1 MRESRNPMTVGK
13 KMITIMKLKV
23 IGFGLGRTGTYSLK
37 TALEALQ
44 LGPCHHMERVA
55 QNMPVQLPLWN
66 EALDNS
72 PNFEAI
78 YAGMQSA
85 VDWPTAAFYQELYA
99 TYPNAKFILTHRS
112 KESWAESFGSTIY
125 KLLAEREKA
134 PPPVQEWLNMV
145 VKTIKNSGFPMGLD
159 FAGLAER
166 YEAHNQVVQDLIPA
180 DQLLIYQ
187 VKEGWEPLCRFLG
200 LDVPTT
206 EFPRTNNREEF
217 WDLVNA
223 ATKPAS

>member
-1 MRESRNPMTVGK
+1 ME
-13 KMITIMKLKV
+13 LKV

-37 TALEALQ
+37 TALEELQ
-44 LGPCHHMERVA
+44 FGPCHHMERVA

-78 YAGMQSA
+78 YKGMQSA
-85 VDWPTAAFYQELYA
+85 VDWPTAAFYKELYT

-125 KLLAEREKA
+125 QLLADREKA

-145 VKTIKNSGFPMGLD
+145 VKTIKKSGFPMGLD
-159 FAGLAER
+159 YDGLAER
-166 YEAHNQVVQDLIPA
+166 YEVHNKAVKDLIPA
-180 DQLLIYQ
+180 EQLLVYQ
-187 VKEGWEPLCRFLG
+187 VKEGWEPLCKFLNVA
-200 LDVPTT
+200 VPTT

-223 ATKPAS
+223 ATRPAP

>member
-1 MRESRNPMTVGK
+1 
-13 KMITIMKLKV
+13 MKLKV